1 MLEFVL
7 AKYSIWLFIL
17 GHNQMRKEN
26 ISLILIGLFCSFICF
41 SACSRPEP
49 KNTDK
54 TIVLWEQEDAQVAPY
69 IEKILKDF
77 KAFPENAG
85 IEIVRTHYQTEDL
98 RQQFQA
104 ASLAGVPPDIL
115 ISPSDTA
122 GVYAISGFIRPIDEY
137 FDLNKYNKAAIES
150 ISLDGK
156 TWGIPISNGNH
167 LMLFY
172 NKKLT
177 KTAPRST
184 DELFKF
190 CKKNIAN
197 KKLEYC
203 IAFDMGEPFW
213 LMPWLGAFGGWPID
227 NKTPTLDTKYMREA
241 LNFYLDLKYEK
252 KIMPMECDYNCMD
265 SLFKESKVA
274 FIINGDWAI
283 SSYMNHFK
291 KDFGIALL
299 PKLSQTDRWPTPMVS
314 GKYFMISSEA
324 SKKKMKLL
332 ARFIDF
338 YTNKENQIR
347 QFEVLK
353 RLPALKEAAQ
363 SETIKRDP
371 VSKISMKQILKGRPM
386 PMATEMRAIWDSA
399 RNYMGLAMT
408 KKMSVDEAVKKMHK
422 NTLNKI
428 EEMNR

>member
-1 MLEFVL
+1 MYLLLFWGMLL
-7 AKYSIWLFIL
+7 RRKKIIL
-17 GHNQMRKEN
+17 
-26 ISLILIGLFCSFICF
+26 SVFCAFICL
-41 SACSRPEP
+41 SACSMPEP

-69 IEKILKDF
+69 IDKILEDF
-77 KAFPENAG
+77 KALGENHN

-104 ASLAGVPPDIL
+104 ASLAGVPPDVL
-115 ISPSDTA
+115 ICPSDTA
-122 GVYAISGFIRPIDEY
+122 GIYAVSGFILAIDDY
-137 FDLNKYNKAAIES
+137 FDLDKYNKAAVES
-150 ISLDGK
+150 VSLDGK

-172 NKKLT
+172 NKKLAKNPPADT
-177 KTAPRST
+177 N
-184 DELFKF
+184 ELFKF
-190 CKKNIAN
+190 CKTNIAD

-227 NKTPTLDTKYMREA
+227 NKTPTLDTKPMRQA
-241 LNFYLDLKYEK
+241 LEFYLDLKYEK

-291 KDFGIALL
+291 DDFGIALL
-299 PKLSQTDRWPTPMVS
+299 PKLSKTNRWPTPMIS
-314 GKYFMISSEA
+314 GKYFMISSEV

-347 QFEVLK
+347 QFEILK

-363 SETIKRDP
+363 SENIKQDA
-371 VSKISMKQILKGRPM
+371 VSKISMQQILKGRPM

-408 KKMSVDEAVKKMHK
+408 KKMSIDEAVKKMHK
-422 NTLNKI
+422 NAANKI